1 MSFELVAVGTSSG
14 GLEAIE
20 VLIKDL
26 PPHFPLAVVVVTHRV
41 ITSSNQLSQA
51 LQAYSRL
58 PIIEP
63 EDRELI
69 LPGRIY
75 LAPAD
80 YHLLIEA
87 GEEANYFTFSTE
99 APVSYARPSI
109 DVLFESAADV
119 YGQNL
124 IGIILTGAN
133 FDGAEG
139 LAKIIALREHVR
151 TVFKGGIYTIMKV
164 VKFVPPLP
172 HPVLEYKPPMFDLV
186 QVWRIGGKIP

>member
-1 MSFELVAVGTSSG
+1 MGFEVVAVGTSFG
-14 GLEAIE
+14 GLDALE
-20 VLIKDL
+20 VLLKDL
-26 PPHFPLAVVVVTHRV
+26 PPHFPLAVVVVTHR
-41 ITSSNQLSQA
+41 INTSSSQLSQA

-69 LPGRIY
+69 LPGRVY

-87 GEEANYFTFSTE
+87 GEKANHFTFSTE
-99 APVSYARPSI
+99 APVCYARPSI

-133 FDGAEG
+133 FDGAAG
-139 LAKIIALREHVR
+139 LAKIKAQGGLTVVQEPKTAFCSIMPMAAIAS
-151 TVFKGGIYTIMKV
+151 TKV
-164 VKFVPPLP
+164 DEILPLEKIADFVIS
-172 HPVLEYKPPMFDLV
+172 VC
-186 QVWRIGGKIP
+186 QQS

>member
-1 MSFELVAVGTSSG
+1 MGFELVAIGTSSG
-14 GLEAIE
+14 GLDALE
-20 VLIKDL
+20 VLLKDL
-26 PPHFPLAVVVVTHRV
+26 PPHFPLAVVIVTHRLN
-41 ITSSNQLSQA
+41 TSSSQLSQA

-69 LPGRIY
+69 LPGRVY

-87 GEEANYFTFSTE
+87 GEKANYFTFSTE
-99 APVSYARPSI
+99 APVCYARPSI

-133 FDGAEG
+133 FDGAAG
-139 LAKIIALREHVR
+139 LAKIKAQGGLTVVQEPKTAFCSIMPMAAIASTNVDKILPLER
-151 TVFKGGIYTIMKV
+151 IAD
-164 VKFVPPLP
+164 FV
-172 HPVLEYKPPMFDLV
+172 MNIC
-186 QVWRIGGKIP
+186 QQS

>member
-1 MSFELVAVGTSSG
+1 MGFELVAIGTSSG
-14 GLEAIE
+14 GLDALEI
-20 VLIKDL
+20 LLKDL
-26 PPHFPLAVVVVTHRV
+26 PPHFPLAVVVVQHRLN
-41 ITSSNQLSQA
+41 ISSSQLSQA

-69 LPGRIY
+69 LPKQVY

-87 GEEANYFTFSTE
+87 GEQGAHFTFSTE
-99 APVSYARPSI
+99 ASVNYARPSI

-133 FDGAEG
+133 FDGAAG
-139 LAKIIALREHVR
+139 LAKIKAQGGLAIVQEPNTAFCSIMPRAAIAS
-151 TVFKGGIYTIMKV
+151 TKV
-164 VKFVPPLP
+164 DQILPLEKIADFVISISL
-172 HPVLEYKPPMFDLV
+172 
-186 QVWRIGGKIP
+186 

>member
-1 MSFELVAVGTSSG
+1 MGFELVAVGTSSG
-14 GLEAIE
+14 GLEALE
-20 VLIKDL
+20 VLLKDF
-26 PPHFPLAVVVVTHRV
+26 PPHFPLAIVVVQHR
-41 ITSSNQLSQA
+41 IHTSSSQLSDA
-51 LQAYSRL
+51 LQTYSHL

-69 LPGRIY
+69 LPGRVY

-87 GEEANYFTFSTE
+87 GEKGAYFTFSTDY
-99 APVSYARPSI
+99 PVCYARPSI

-133 FDGAEG
+133 FDGAQG
-139 LAKIIALREHVR
+139 LAKIKTQGGLTVVQEPTTAFCSIMPKAAIAS
-151 TVFKGGIYTIMKV
+151 TKV
-164 VKFVPPLP
+164 DQILPLEKIADFVINISL
-172 HPVLEYKPPMFDLV
+172 
-186 QVWRIGGKIP
+186 